1 MANPA
6 AESKRLQVI
15 NRIVSVLQGIL
26 AGSDFWYTPG
36 EVAKRFK
43 HWSEC
48 TKFPTYMVFSSS
60 GGEIAYA
67 GEMQYDETFY
77 VSVKGIVQDN
87 LDTVTKLERSIRD
100 IRKAINDDS
109 ISPNAGTLGAL
120 AVQVRIDE
128 PPETDDGYLSLE
140 GFGFFDQK
148 IRCVISGDFGEL

>member
-1 MANPA
+1 MAPA
-6 AESKRLQVI
+6 AESKRLQVL
-15 NRIVSVLQGIL
+15 NRIIAVLQAIL
-26 AGSDFWYTPG
+26 AGDDFWYTPG
-36 EVAKRFK
+36 EVVKRFK

-48 TKFPTYMVFSSS
+48 TKFPTYMVFSST
-60 GGEIAYA
+60 GGEIVYA
-67 GEMQYDETFY
+67 GEQQYDEAFY

-109 ISPNAGTLGAL
+109 LSPDPGTLGAL